1 MSEDIVKEA
10 IEEMGNAF
18 EEFKKTNDQRLSEI
32 EEKGSADPL
41 TETKLAKIEEDLDKL
56 EDVNQSL
63 TKQAQAQDEVKEQV
77 DRIETMLKRPEL
89 GLSTQSIDEKA
100 QVFEKYLRKGKES
113 LDEMELK
120 VLTVS
125 NDTTG

>member
-89 GLSTQSIDEKA
+89 
-100 QVFEKYLRKGKES
+100 
-113 LDEMELK
+113 
-120 VLTVS
+120 
-125 NDTTG
+125 